1 MGNKDIF
8 DEEDR
13 NLITAEYDSLVN
25 NLVRCNKPG
34 DRELIDKAFRVANE
48 AHWNMRR
55 KSGEP
60 YIIHPIAVAKIVN
73 QEIGL
78 GAKSIATA
86 LLHDVVEDTD
96 YTLEDVERNFG
107 PKIASLIDGLTK
119 ISGTYNKDQSTSL
132 QAENFRKMLLTIS
145 DDLRVILI
153 KIADRLHNMRTLDS
167 MPEHKKMKVAG
178 ETIYMYAPLANRL
191 GLYAIKTE
199 LEDLSF
205 KYRHPKIYEEISM
218 KLKHGEKK
226 YVALINKFALPIIE
240 KLNEAGFKF
249 DISGRPKSIY
259 SIWKK
264 MQSKNVPFEEIY
276 DVLAVRIV
284 FEPVP
289 GIPEKTQCWN
299 IYSIITDTYTP
310 KPDRLRDWVS
320 RPKPNGYEAL
330 HLTVM
335 GPEGKW
341 VEIQIR
347 STRMDEVAEK
357 GYAAHWKYKGD
368 DVHESELDKWIKK
381 IRAMLENPLED
392 PVEFLDDFKMNLFS
406 SEIMVFTPKGFLV
419 NLPKG
424 ASALDFAYE
433 IHTEIGNKAIG
444 AKINYKLMPLNTVLN
459 SGDQV
464 EIITSDKARPEKEWL
479 TFVLTP
485 RARVAVKNALKAESK
500 DRIQKGM
507 SLLEAKLNELGA
519 APNSEIIK
527 KIMMANDVL
536 NKDELYSKIELGII
550 NLDDLKKIIRK
561 NPARNIIKFWDLSFI
576 GSRKD
581 KGETQTGSPEEKSSD
596 AGDES
601 LNGEKDDSETDN
613 QGIDRSV
620 PFLLRE
626 NVNDARQSYEIAKCC
641 NPIPGDEVTGY
652 LSHEGSIVIHKP
664 KCPVA
669 IRLMSNEGDRIISVK
684 WTIHKLVA
692 FLARISMSGIDRVGL
707 VNDISKIIS
716 AELNV
721 NMRNINIS
729 VHNGIF
735 EGTIDLYVHHTKDLN
750 NLIMRIS
757 DVRGIENV
765 KRVEEFSDEDI

>member
-8 DEEDR
+8 DEEDKK
-13 NLITAEYDSLVN
+13 LIQSEYDSLVSH
-25 NLVRCNKPG
+25 LIRCNKEG
-34 DRELIDKAFRVANE
+34 DREQIDKAFKIANE

-78 GAKSIATA
+78 GAKSITTA

-96 YTLEDVERNFG
+96 YTLEDVDRDFG

-119 ISGTYNKDQSTSL
+119 ISGTYNKENSSSL
-132 QAENFRKMLLTIS
+132 QAENFRKMLLTLS

-178 ETIYMYAPLANRL
+178 ETIFLYAPLAHRL
-191 GLYAIKTE
+191 GLYAIKSE

-205 KYRHPKIYEEISM
+205 KFRQPQIYDEIAA

-226 YVALINKFALPIIE
+226 YVALINKFSLPIID
-240 KLNEAGFKF
+240 KLTEAGLKF
-249 DISGRPKSIY
+249 DISGRPKSIF

-284 FEPVP
+284 FEPVA

-299 IYSIITDTYTP
+299 IYSIITDSYLP

-341 VEIQIR
+341 VEVQIR
-347 STRMDEVAEK
+347 SKRMDEIAER

-368 DVHESELDKWIKK
+368 GEQESELDKWIKK
-381 IRAMLENPLED
+381 IRQMLENPLED
-392 PVEFLDDFKMNLFS
+392 PIEFLDEFKMNLFS
-406 SEIMVFTPKGFLV
+406 SEIMVFTPKGTLV
-419 NLPKG
+419 SLPKG

-444 AKINYKLMPLNTVLN
+444 AKINYKLNPLNTALM

-464 EIITSDKARPEKEWL
+464 EIITSDIAKPEKEWL
-479 TFVLTP
+479 SFVRTSK
-485 RARVAVKNALKAESK
+485 AKEAIKDALKTETTN
-500 DRIQKGM
+500 RIQKGM
-507 SLLEAKLNELGA
+507 DVLEQKLKELNVTPSPDVLKKLLLAY
-519 APNSEIIK
+519 
-527 KIMMANDVL
+527 DVL
-536 NKDELYSKIELGII
+536 NKDELYAGIELGTIDLE
-550 NLDDLKKIIRK
+550 NLKKIVKK
-561 NPARNIIKFWDLSFI
+561 NPSKNVIKYWELKLI
-576 GSRKD
+576 GLKKEPKD
-581 KGETQTGSPEEKSSD
+581 QPETGKI
-596 AGDES
+596 
-601 LNGEKDDSETDN
+601 DN
-613 QGIDRSV
+613 SV

-626 NVNDARQSYEIAKCC
+626 NVDNAEQSYEIAKCC

-652 LSHEGSIVIHKP
+652 RSPEGPIVIHKP

-669 IRLMSNEGDRIISVK
+669 IRIMSNEGNRIIAVK
-684 WTIHKLVA
+684 WAIHKLVS
-692 FLARISMSGIDRVGL
+692 FLARISMTGIDRLGL
-707 VNDISKIIS
+707 VNDITNIIS
-716 AELNV
+716 AELKV
-721 NMRNINIS
+721 NMTNINIS

-735 EGTIDLYVHHTKDLN
+735 EGTIDIYVHHTKDLN
-750 NLIMRIS
+750 NLILKIS
-757 DVRGIENV
+757 NIKGIESV
-765 KRVEEFSDEDI
+765 KRVEDFTGQTE

>member
-1 MGNKDIF
+1 MGNKNIF
-8 DEEDR
+8 DDDDR
-13 NLITAEYDSLVN
+13 NHIQAEYDSLIS
-25 NLVRCNKPG
+25 NLLRCNKPG
-34 DRELIDKAFRVANE
+34 DRELIDKAFKVANE

-78 GAKSIATA
+78 GAKSIAVS
-86 LLHDVVEDTD
+86 LLHDVVEDTE
-96 YTLEDVERNFG
+96 YTLDDVERDFG
-107 PKIASLIDGLTK
+107 KKIASLIDGLTK
-119 ISGTYNKDQSTSL
+119 ISGAYNKENSSSL
-132 QAENFRKMLLTIS
+132 QAENFRKMLLTLS

-167 MPEHKKMKVAG
+167 LPEHKKMKVAG
-178 ETIYMYAPLANRL
+178 ETIYLYAPLANRL
-191 GLYAIKTE
+191 GLYAIKSE

-205 KYRHPKIYEEISM
+205 KYRHPKIYDEIAS

-226 YVALINKFALPIIE
+226 YMALINKFSLPIIE
-240 KLNEAGFKF
+240 KLSQSGIKF

-284 FEPVP
+284 FEPIP

-299 IYSIITDTYTP
+299 IYSIITDSYMP

-368 DVHESELDKWIKK
+368 EAQESELDKWIKK
-381 IRAMLENPLED
+381 IRLMLENPLED

-406 SEIMVFTPKGFLV
+406 SEIMVFTPKGFLL

-433 IHTEIGNKAIG
+433 IHSEIGNKAIG
-444 AKINYKLMPLNTVLN
+444 AKVNYKLMPLSTTLM

-464 EIITSDKARPEKEWL
+464 EIITSEKAKPEKEWL
-479 TFVLTP
+479 TYVHTA
-485 RARVAVKNALKAESK
+485 RAKSAIKNALKAESK

-507 SLLEAKLNELGA
+507 AMLEAKLGELGVI
-519 APNSEIIK
+519 PNSEIMK
-527 KIMMANDVL
+527 KLMLSFDVI

-550 NLDDLKKIIRK
+550 KLDNLRKIIKK
-561 NPARNIIKFWDLSFI
+561 NPSKNIIKYWELRLI

-581 KGETQTGSPEEKSSD
+581 KSEQEQPASMIDKS
-596 AGDES
+596 
-601 LNGEKDDSETDN
+601 T
-613 QGIDRSV
+613 

-626 NVNDARQSYEIAKCC
+626 NVDNSEQSYEIAKCC

-652 LSHEGSIVIHKP
+652 YSHEGSIVIHKP

-669 IRLMSNEGDRIISVK
+669 IRLMSSEGNRIISVK
-684 WTIHKLVA
+684 WTIHKLVS

-707 VNDISKIIS
+707 VNDITKIIS
-716 AELNV
+716 DELNV

-729 VHNGIF
+729 VHNSIF

-750 NLIMRIS
+750 NLLMKIS
-757 DVRGIENV
+757 NIKGIENV
-765 KRVEEFSDEDI
+765 KRVEDFSEEDN

>member
-1 MGNKDIF
+1 MGNKNIF
-8 DEEDR
+8 DDDDR
-13 NLITAEYDSLVN
+13 NHIQAEYDSLIN
-25 NLVRCNKPG
+25 NLHRCDKPG
-34 DRELIDKAFRVANE
+34 DRELIDKAFKIANE

-60 YIIHPIAVAKIVN
+60 YIIHPIAVSKIVN

-78 GAKSIATA
+78 GAKSIAVS
-86 LLHDVVEDTD
+86 LLHDVVEDTE
-96 YTLEDVERNFG
+96 YTLEDVERDFDQ
-107 PKIASLIDGLTK
+107 KIASLIDGLTK
-119 ISGTYNKDQSTSL
+119 ISGAFNKENSSSL
-132 QAENFRKMLLTIS
+132 QAENFRKMLLTLS

-167 MPEHKKMKVAG
+167 LPEHKKMKVAG
-178 ETIYMYAPLANRL
+178 ETIYLYAPLANRL
-191 GLYAIKTE
+191 GLYAIKSE

-205 KYRHPKIYEEISM
+205 KYRHPKIYEEIAS

-226 YVALINKFALPIIE
+226 YVALINKFSLPIIE
-240 KLNEAGFKF
+240 KLSQAGIKF

-284 FEPVP
+284 FEPIP
-289 GIPEKTQCWN
+289 AIPEKTQCWN
-299 IYSIITDTYTP
+299 IYSIITDTYMP

-320 RPKPNGYEAL
+320 RPKSNGYEAL

-347 STRMDEVAEK
+347 SNRMDEIAEK

-368 DVHESELDKWIKK
+368 DSQESELDKWIKK
-381 IRAMLENPLED
+381 IRLMLENPLED
-392 PVEFLDDFKMNLFS
+392 PVEFLDEFKMNLFS
-406 SEIMVFTPKGFLV
+406 SEIMVFTPKGFLI

-433 IHTEIGNKAIG
+433 IHSQVGNKAIG
-444 AKINYKLMPLNTVLN
+444 AKVNYKLMPLNTTLM

-464 EIITSDKARPEKEWL
+464 EIITSEKAKPEKEWL
-479 TFVLTP
+479 TYVFTT
-485 RARVAVKNALKAESK
+485 RAKSAIKNALKAESK

-507 SLLEAKLNELGA
+507 SMLEAKLNELGVT
-519 APNSEIIK
+519 PNSEILK
-527 KIMMANDVL
+527 KLMLSFDVF

-550 NLDDLKKIIRK
+550 KLENLKKIIKK
-561 NPARNIIKFWDLSFI
+561 NPSKNVMKYWELRLI
-576 GSRKD
+576 GSKKD
-581 KGETQTGSPEEKSSD
+581 KSDQEQLVSS
-596 AGDES
+596 
-601 LNGEKDDSETDN
+601 
-613 QGIDRSV
+613 IDTSV

-626 NVNDARQSYEIAKCC
+626 NIDNSEQSYEIAKCC

-652 LSHEGSIVIHKP
+652 HSLEGSIIIHKP

-669 IRLMSNEGDRIISVK
+669 IRLMSSEGNRIIAVK
-684 WTIHKLVA
+684 WTIHKLVS
-692 FLARISMSGIDRVGL
+692 FLARISMSGIDRIGL
-707 VNDISKIIS
+707 VNDITKIIS
-716 AELNV
+716 SELYV

-735 EGTIDLYVHHTKDLN
+735 TGTIDLYVHHTKDLN
-750 NLIMRIS
+750 NLILKIS
-757 DVRGIENV
+757 NIKGIENV
-765 KRVEEFSDEDI
+765 KRVEDFSDEDN